1 MAKEYQTV
9 VGLEVHIQMNT
20 KSKAFCSDS
29 LSFAAEPNTHVSTIS
44 LAHPGTLPRANKKHV
59 SNGIKLALALDSEIN
74 KLNSFDRKH
83 YFYADLPKAYQI
95 TQDRIPICRGG
106 ALEITL
112 GNGEKKKVRIHH
124 VHMEED
130 AGKTIHDYDPNYSM
144 VDLNRA
150 GTPLLELVTEPDLNS
165 GDEVLSFIAQLQQ
178 LVRYLD
184 ISDGDME
191 KGSMRC
197 DVNISV
203 RPIGSVVL
211 GERCEVK
218 NVNSKK
224 NAKAAVLYESKR
236 QIKLLEEGVSF
247 NKQTLHFDP
256 ETGSTSPM
264 REKEDA
270 DDYRYFPDP
279 DLPPVRISQ
288 KEIDDIRESLPLFP
302 WEVKR
307 MMMTEFNLSEYDAN
321 LLSLKK
327 STADY
332 YFKMVNQ
339 AASKKGLANLMINK
353 IIPESG
359 QEEVSNFKV
368 KPQSII
374 EFLNLIENETVSSS
388 TAYQKLWPA
397 LLDNPNNKPEDL
409 ASELGIVQIKDDN
422 VISSIIDEVI
432 SENEAQA
439 TEYRKGKKKV
449 FGFLIG
455 QAMRKSK
462 GAASPDAVKK
472 ALLEALDQ

>member
-59 SNGIKLALALDSEIN
+59 SNGIKLALALGSEIN

-95 TQDRIPICRGG
+95 TQDRLPICRGG
-106 ALEITL
+106 ALEISL
-112 GNGEKKKVRIHH
+112 SNGEKKKVRIHH

-203 RPIGSVVL
+203 RPVGSEVL

-236 QIKLLEEGVSF
+236 QIELLEEGVSF

-256 ETGSTSPM
+256 ETGVTSPM
-264 REKEDA
+264 RDKEDA

-288 KEIDDIRESLPLFP
+288 DEIDDIRESLPLFP

-307 MMMTEFNLSEYDAN
+307 RMMTEFNLSEYDAN

-332 YFKMVNQ
+332 FFGMVEQ
-339 AASKKGLANLMINK
+339 GASKKGLANLMINK

-359 QEEVSNFKV
+359 QEEVSNFEV

-374 EFLNLIENETVSSS
+374 EFLNLIEDETVSSS

-422 VISSIIDEVI
+422 VISSIIEEVI

-472 ALLEALDQ
+472 ALLEALDR

>member
-256 ETGSTSPM
+256 ETGATSPM